1 MLGSIYMASL
11 MKSWWAFVAFYCIGY
26 PVGIGMV
33 YWPPIMCG
41 WEWFPNN
48 KGLVSGLIVAG
59 YGFGAFFF
67 GFISTGIVNPGNVKV
82 DKEHGSFFPKTVSDN
97 VPYMFHMCL
106 VIWAVLV
113 AISVFGVSRNPEYV
127 RTESIRLRK
136 EKIERAKD
144 SSEADLDQT

>member
-1 MLGSIYMASL
+1 MLGSIYAATL
-11 MKSWWAFVAFYCIGY
+11 MKSWWGFVAFYCIGY

-67 GFISTGIVNPGNVKV
+67 GFISTGIVNPDDVKV
-82 DKEHGSFFPKTVSDN
+82 NKKEGSLFPKSVSDN
-97 VPYMFHMCL
+97 VPHMFHVCL
-106 VIWAVLV
+106 LIWACFV
-113 AISVFGVSRNPEYV
+113 ALAVAGVSRNPEYV
-127 RTESIRLRK
+127 RTESIRMRK
-136 EKIERAKD
+136 EKIEKAN
-144 SSEADLDQT
+144 SSEADLE